1 MKQAQRAASDGPG
14 RDTRDDPRWL
24 EWLRITRGAA
34 EGPDAERVQR
44 LDDARRAR
52 EELKVSFERTP
63 PRPPT
68 PDVARQLQEVESALA
83 ELARRAQSQLAAALE
98 ELRRVR
104 AGARGYR
111 PEPTSAPSLVS
122 RNV

>member
-1 MKQAQRAASDGPG
+1 MN
-14 RDTRDDPRWL
+14 DPRWL
-24 EWLRITRGAA
+24 EWLRVSRGAA

-52 EELKVSFERTP
+52 EELKTSFARTP

-68 PDVARQLQEVESALA
+68 PDVARQLQEVEIALA

-111 PEPTSAPSLVS
+111 PEPTATPSLVS

>member
-1 MKQAQRAASDGPG
+1 MN
-14 RDTRDDPRWL
+14 DPRWL
-24 EWLRITRGAA
+24 EWLRIATSAV

-44 LDDARRAR
+44 LEEARRAR
-52 EELKVSFERTP
+52 AELQTSLERDP
-63 PRPPT
+63 PRPPSAEL
-68 PDVARQLQEVESALA
+68 ARQLRAVETSLG
-83 ELARRAQSQLAAALE
+83 ELARRAQGELAAALD

-111 PEPTSAPSLVS
+111 SEPTSAPSLIS

>member
-1 MKQAQRAASDGPG
+1 MKASEGPG
-14 RDTRDDPRWL
+14 DDPRWQ
-24 EWLRITRGAA
+24 EWLRVARSAA

-44 LDDARRAR
+44 LDDACRAR
-52 EELKVSFERTP
+52 AELQASFERTP

-111 PEPTSAPSLVS
+111 PEPTSTPSLVS